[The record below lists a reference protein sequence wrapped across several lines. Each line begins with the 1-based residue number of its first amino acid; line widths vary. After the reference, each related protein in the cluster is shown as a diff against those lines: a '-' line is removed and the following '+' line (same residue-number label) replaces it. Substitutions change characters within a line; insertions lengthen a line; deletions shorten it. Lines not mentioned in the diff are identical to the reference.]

1 MSRAFYV
8 YRPGHPRASANGFV
22 DTRELD
28 EEPVSLATNAPI
40 LSGRFYENTKAMD
53 GTDIGSRKKHRDYM
67 KATGLAMAG
76 DYQQTWQK
84 QAERRGRVAAGEKGS
99 VPSKTRR
106 EVIARKLYEI
116 DKP

>member
-8 YRPGHPRASANGFV
+8 YRPGHPKASANGFV

-40 LSGRFYENTKAMD
+40 LSGRFYENTSTLD
-53 GTDIGSRKKHRDYM
+53 GHDIGSRKKHREYL
-67 KATGLAMAG
+67 KASGLAMAG

-84 QAERRGRVAAGEKGS
+84 QAERRDRVRAGEKGS
-99 VPSKTRR
+99 MPSKTRR
-106 EVIARKLYEI
+106 EVIARKLY
-116 DKP
+116 DLDPP